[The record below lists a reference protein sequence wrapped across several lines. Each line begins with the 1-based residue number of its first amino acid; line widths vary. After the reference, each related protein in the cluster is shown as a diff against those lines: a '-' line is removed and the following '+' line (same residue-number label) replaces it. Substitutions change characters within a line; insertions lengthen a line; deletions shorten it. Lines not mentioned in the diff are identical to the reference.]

1 MVNDI
6 YGNDIDSSWSF
17 TDGDLNI
24 VKNKINLGQA
34 ILNRLKT
41 DLGTYDLFYTRYG
54 GNLFEQFGELNHPTI
69 HEYIKIEVESILQQ
83 DPRIQNIECTV
94 NKTYS
99 NGVGITL
106 NVTPITNDEVISYNL
121 VLNDDSYIT
130 INNNMSEMNDRRD

>member
-1 MVNDI
+1 MNDV

-34 ILNRLKT
+34 ILNRLQT
-41 DLGTYDLFYTRYG
+41 DTGTYDLFYNRYG
-54 GNLFEQFGELNHPTI
+54 GNLFEQFGKLNHPTI

-83 DPRIQNIECTV
+83 DPRIQNIECTI

-99 NGVGITL
+99 NGVGVTL
-106 NVTPITNDEVISYNL
+106 NVTPIPSDETITYNL
-121 VLNDDSYIT
+121 VLNDDSYIA
-130 INNNMSEMNDRRD
+130 INNNESEINNRRD